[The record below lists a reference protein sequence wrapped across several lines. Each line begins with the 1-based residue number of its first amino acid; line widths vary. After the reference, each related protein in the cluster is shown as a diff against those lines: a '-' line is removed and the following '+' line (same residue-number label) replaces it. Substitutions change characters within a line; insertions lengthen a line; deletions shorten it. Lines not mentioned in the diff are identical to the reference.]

1 MGKKIVFAFDGRRQ
15 PDPYHGRDDIT
26 QLINQSEEYGYEV
39 VCTYDDGLFC
49 EGGDYRSV
57 ASRIEA
63 EGPDWVVYSEEYLK
77 VMEDCEILVIMYNG
91 VNKVLLDRAK
101 KLKYIAVMRSGL
113 ENVDL
118 AECKKRGIVVSN
130 CPGKVSEPVSE
141 MACTMIL
148 DMMRSVTK
156 VNKNWKPGDGFHA
169 VESSRLSYETTIG
182 IVGFGIIGKK
192 VAKKLGGFD
201 FRFIAYDPYAKQED
215 ADAYGVTLVSLDEL
229 MAQADIVSVHAR
241 LLPATKNLIDAPQIA
256 LMKPTACL
264 VNTARAGL
272 VNEDALIDALKKHEI
287 RGAALDVFKEEP
299 LPDDHIL
306 HQLDNVV
313 ITPHMAGNAGDVMLL
328 SVRMM
333 MEEIIRYMKDE
344 PLAYKV
350 NR

>member
-15 PDPYHGRDDIT
+15 PDPYHGRKDIT
-26 QLINQSEEYGYEV
+26 SLITQSEKYGYEV

-57 ASRIEA
+57 ARRIEE

-77 VMEDCEILVIMYNG
+77 VIEDCDILVIMYNG
-91 VNKVLLDRAK
+91 VNKVLLDHAK
-101 KLKYIAVMRSGL
+101 NLKYIAVMRSGL
-113 ENVDL
+113 ENVDVE
-118 AECKKRGIVVSN
+118 ECKKRGIKVSN

-148 DMMRSVTK
+148 DMMRNVTA
-156 VNKNWKPGDGFHA
+156 VNKNWKPGDGFQA
-169 VESSRLSYETTIG
+169 VESSKLSYETTIG
-182 IVGFGIIGKK
+182 IVGFGIIGRK

-201 FRFIAYDPYAKQED
+201 FNFIAYDPYAKKED
-215 ADAYGVTLVSLDEL
+215 AEAMGVKLVELDEL
-229 MAQADIVSVHAR
+229 MSSADIITVHAR
-241 LLPATKNLIDAPQIA
+241 LLPSTENLIDEKEIS

-272 VNEDALIDALKKHEI
+272 VNEDALIRALKEKKI

-306 HQLDNVV
+306 HKLDNVV

-333 MEEIIRYMKDE
+333 MEEIIRYMSGEK
-344 PLAYKV
+344 LAYQIV
-350 NR
+350 